1 MNAITMTVPQARTT
15 SVAERVS
22 AASLLGFVAALQV
35 SIVLAQ
41 FLLAIMLVSW
51 VASHVLGRS
60 RLSAPPFFALL
71 LAYCA
76 LTLVASAF
84 SLDPA
89 ESLRDSKQLLLFAIV
104 PAVYDI
110 ARGPRASTVAD
121 VIISTG
127 AAVAIIGVLQYTVL
141 HYDNLGQRPQG
152 TLGHYMTYSGLLML
166 VICVAAARL
175 VFGSRDR
182 IWPAL
187 VMPALVVAL
196 SLTFTRNAW
205 IGACAA
211 VGLLFVMKDFRLT
224 ALLPVIVAA
233 LFVMAPQ
240 GLMSRL
246 TSTVDAQD
254 PANQDRFAMIEIG
267 ALMIRD
273 HPLTGVGPNMVP
285 RVYDQYRPEYAV
297 NQTNPHLHNVPLQ
310 IAAERGVPALTVWLG
325 FIAVVARALF
335 RLFRRWSPTLA
346 TDARQSTV
354 PAIRPSGSERV
365 LAAAALASLAAML
378 AAGLFEYN
386 FGDSEFLMLLL
397 VLITLPFAAERPV
410 DAAADRA

>member
-15 SVAERVS
+15 SVAERLS

-41 FLLAIMLVSW
+41 FLLAVMLVSW

-84 SLDPA
+84 SIDPI
-89 ESLRDSKQLLLFAIV
+89 ESFRDSKQLLLFAIV

-121 VIISTG
+121 VIISVG

-246 TSTVDAQD
+246 TSTFDAQD

-335 RLFRRWSPTLA
+335 RLFRRWSPGLA
-346 TDARQSTV
+346 TDARQSSV
-354 PAIRPSGSERV
+354 PAGRPSGSERV

-410 DAAADRA
+410 DAAADLA

>member
-1 MNAITMTVPQARTT
+1 MTVPQARTT
-15 SVAERVS
+15 TVVERLS
-22 AASLLGFVAALQV
+22 IASLLGFVAALQV

-41 FLLAIMLVSW
+41 LLLAVMLVSW
-51 VASHVLGRS
+51 ATSHVLGRS
-60 RLSAPPFFALL
+60 RPSAPRFFTLL

-76 LTLVASAF
+76 LTLIASAF
-84 SLDPA
+84 SVDPV
-89 ESLRDSKQLLLFAIV
+89 ESFRDSKQLLLFAIV

-110 ARGPRASTVAD
+110 ARGPRASTVVD
-121 VIISTG
+121 VIISVG

-233 LFVMAPQ
+233 LFVVAPQ

-246 TSTVDAQD
+246 TSTFDAQD
-254 PANQDRFAMIEIG
+254 PANQDRLAMIEIG

-285 RVYDQYRPEYAV
+285 RVYDLYRPEYAV

-325 FIAVVARALF
+325 FIVVVVRALF
-335 RLFRRWSPTLA
+335 RLFRRAPAPA
-346 TDARQSTV
+346 TATHQSRVGAT
-354 PAIRPSGSERV
+354 RFSGSERV
-365 LAAAALASLAAML
+365 LAAAALASVAAML

-386 FGDSEFLMLLL
+386 FGDSEFLMLFL
-397 VLITLPFAAERPV
+397 VLVTLPFAAARD
-410 DAAADRA
+410 DAAAAARG